1 VKTQPI
7 TADQFYEKAVGIV
20 STGDSLLLWLRHTQA
35 PDGPVYYVA
44 EQFTP

>member
-1 VKTQPI
+1 V
-7 TADQFYEKAVGIV
+7 
-20 STGDSLLLWLRHTQA
+20 LLWLRHSEE